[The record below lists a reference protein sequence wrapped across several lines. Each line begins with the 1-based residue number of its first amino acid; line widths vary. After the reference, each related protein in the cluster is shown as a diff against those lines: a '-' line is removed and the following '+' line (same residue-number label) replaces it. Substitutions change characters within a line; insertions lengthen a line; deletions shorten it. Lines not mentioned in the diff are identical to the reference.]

1 MGQFQKKYRLII
13 NNKILYLLL
22 ISFFSFSQNENKS
35 ELFTVFY
42 NVENLFDTIDCPK
55 KNDSKQVIAIL
66 TPGPHNSAYF
76 EHSFLADEMGIELVE
91 GNDLKI
97 KDKKVSMRT
106 TQGYKPIDIIY
117 RRVDDYFLDPLT
129 FNPKSILGVPGLMD
143 VYKSGNLTIANA
155 PGSGIADDKA
165 IYSYIPD
172 IINF

>member
-1 MGQFQKKYRLII
+1 
-13 NNKILYLLL
+13 
-22 ISFFSFSQNENKS
+22 
-35 ELFTVFY
+35 
-42 NVENLFDTIDCPK
+42 
-55 KNDSKQVIAIL
+55 
-66 TPGPHNSAYF
+66 
-76 EHSFLADEMGIELVE
+76 
-91 GNDLKI
+91 
-97 KDKKVSMRT
+97 MRT

-172 IINF
+172 IINFYTGEKPLLKNVKTWRCSEKNHLKYVLDNLDSLVVKEVHGSGGYGMLIGPKSTNKK